1 MGQEAI
7 LFLAVCKQPRDD
19 QLVFSAGDPGDQEG
33 SQARNLPHLPSPS
46 SVQPCAS
53 ALEPGGKII
62 RQRLEE
68 TRPRDGGGAGS
79 N

>member
-1 MGQEAI
+1 MRQEAV
-7 LFLAVCKQPRDD
+7 LFLAVCNQHPDD
-19 QLVFSAGDPGDQEG
+19 QLVLSAFDPRDEEG
-33 SQARNLPHLPSPS
+33 SQARNLPHLPSPTI
-46 SVQPCAS
+46 VQPCTS